1 MTQKTRRTLRE
12 ISFVTIL
19 SIGAFFTVIPFI
31 YMISTALKGKVYVFE
46 IPPRIF
52 PAHPTLENFISAWTS
67 NDFNLYFLNS
77 IFVSVVSVLCILL
90 LASMMAFAF
99 ARYQFIGKKFLY
111 ALVIFF
117 MTLPAMCL
125 IVPQFILARDLMLT
139 DKLAGLIVMDVA
151 QNLPFAVFL
160 LRGFLEEVPNE
171 IEEAARMDGASAW
184 SIYWR
189 IVMPLCKPA
198 LATAATI
205 AFLGAWDE
213 YVWAATII
221 NTPQLR
227 TLPVA
232 IATYQGVHTTNWG
245 LVFAASLIAVAP
257 VLILF
262 IALQKY
268 YIKGMVAGAVKG

>member
-1 MTQKTRRTLRE
+1 MTRKTRNTIRE
-12 ISFVTIL
+12 SLLIAIL
-19 SIGAFFTVIPFI
+19 SIGALFTIVPFL
-31 YMISTALKGKVYVFE
+31 YMVSTALKGKVYVFE
-46 IPPRIF
+46 VPPHLIPQ
-52 PAHPTLENFISAWTS
+52 HPTFENFIAAWTS
-67 NDFNLYFLNS
+67 NDFSRYFFNS
-77 IFVSVVSVLCILL
+77 IFVAIVSVLCILV

-99 ARYQFIGKKFLY
+99 ARYQFVGKKFLY

-125 IVPQFILARDLMLT
+125 IVPQFILARDLILT

-160 LRGFLEEVPNE
+160 LRGFLEEVPRE
-171 IEEAARMDGASAW
+171 IEEAARLDGASAW
-184 SIYWR
+184 SIYR
-189 IVMPLCKPA
+189 HIVMPLCKPA

-205 AFLGAWDE
+205 GFLGAWDE
-213 YVWAATII
+213 YIWATTII

-245 LVFAASLIAVAP
+245 LVFAASLIAVVP

-262 IALQKY
+262 ISLQKY

>member
-12 ISFVTIL
+12 ISFIAIL
-19 SIGAFFTVIPFI
+19 SIGAFFTVVPFI

-52 PAHPTLENFISAWTS
+52 PANPTLENFISAWTS
-67 NDFNLYFLNS
+67 NDFSRYFLNS

-125 IVPQFILARDLMLT
+125 IVPQFILARNLMLT
-139 DKLAGLIVMDVA
+139 DKLAGLIVMDIA

-171 IEEAARMDGASAW
+171 IEEAARIDGASAW

-213 YVWAATII
+213 YVWATTII

-262 IALQKY
+262 VSLQKY